1 MEFTALELALG
12 GAAISFLTG
21 VATRMFFSN
30 HYVTR
35 REFETFELKLEQRDK
50 EACERSKR
58 FDRKFDV
65 LFRMNRA
72 TIQFLPITDKDK
84 EEILN
89 MTDGHR

>member
-1 MEFTALELALG
+1 MEFTPLELMLG
-12 GAAISFLTG
+12 GATVSFLTG
-21 VATRMFFSN
+21 LATRIFFSN

-35 REFETFELKLEQRDK
+35 REFEEFEFKLEQRAK
-50 EACERSKR
+50 EALERSKR

-72 TIQFLPITDKDK
+72 TIQFLPISDKDK

-89 MTDGHR
+89 MTGGH